1 MGDWLLGPAAR
12 HPAPGHHAALDTGE
26 GQAPHT
32 QGGHIGYSICNV
44 KYLNIYVVIHNII
57 CQALQHPDNFL
68 PDYISG
74 PVYGDRALAMALH
87 RRAR

>member
-1 MGDWLLGPAAR
+1 MWVTGYLAQQLGIQHLDIMQLWTQERDKLLI
-12 HPAPGHHAALDTGE
+12 HKVD
-26 GQAPHT
+26 
-32 QGGHIGYSICNV
+32 IGNSIYSI